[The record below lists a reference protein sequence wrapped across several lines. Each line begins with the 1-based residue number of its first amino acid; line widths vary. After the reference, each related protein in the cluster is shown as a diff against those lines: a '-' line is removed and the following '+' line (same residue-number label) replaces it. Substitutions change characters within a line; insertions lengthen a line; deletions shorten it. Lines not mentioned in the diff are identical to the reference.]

1 LPTANYERSFPASA
15 NAGTFLLP
23 LPTANYERSF
33 PASANAGTF
42 LLPLPT
48 ANYER
53 SFPASANAGALLL
66 PLPTANSVQNDG
78 GVFYETAAA
87 FYARCGFEP
96 TAAPGKAAD
105 ARRALS
111 RRDIGN

>member
-23 LPTANYERSF
+23 LPTAK
-33 PASANAGTF
+33 A
-42 LLPLPT
+42 
-48 ANYER
+48 
-53 SFPASANAGALLL
+53 
-66 PLPTANSVQNDG
+66 VQNDG
-78 GVFYETAAA
+78 GVFETAAA